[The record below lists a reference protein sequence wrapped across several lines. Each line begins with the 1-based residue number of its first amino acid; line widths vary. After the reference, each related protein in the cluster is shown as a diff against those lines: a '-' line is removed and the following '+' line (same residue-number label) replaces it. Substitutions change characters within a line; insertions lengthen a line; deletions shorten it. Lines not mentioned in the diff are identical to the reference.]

1 MNRTMRVGLVAF
13 ALLGAACG
21 DEANAPREEVA
32 RENTGNN
39 AVLMDTTPEEAP
51 LVAPTAESL
60 PIPEDFEAEMAE
72 SVTPENYRAQLDAVM
87 AELDAS

>member
-1 MNRTMRVGLVAF
+1 MMSVSLVTF

-21 DEANAPREEVA
+21 DAETNAPREEVA
-32 RENTGNN
+32 RGNTAAD
-39 AVLMDTTPEEAP
+39 AVLVQNVPEAP
-51 LVAPTAESL
+51 LLAPTAETL